1 MHNQMVH
8 QLALARS
15 KVLQANGR
23 LLLLQ
28 QRYQGRQQQ
37 IQDSQTRID
46 QLLQLVKLEVVV
58 DNPVPASTDWGRDVE
73 LVVEKKSASQ
83 VEQLQQ
89 QIDQR
94 SELLRQSAHDLK
106 SYFGIVRGIV
116 DLLFRARTP
125 KERQRMM
132 SILQRNVQ
140 QAQLL
145 LTQLLDVTRFEAGR
159 EQLQLTSFDVV
170 DLLNELTEV
179 MRPVAQEKNLWLR
192 TQGVSSM
199 VIEGDRVKLYRIAQ
213 NLLQNAIKYT
223 RVGGVQLDWQTGV
236 SEHEW
241 HLTVTDTGPGLSAG
255 HQLASGEEIGLLIV
269 RQLCDLLGG
278 RLSVIEPIEGGT
290 QFILSFS
297 RQYPS

>member
-145 LTQLLDVTRFEAGR
+145 LT
-159 EQLQLTSFDVV
+159 
-170 DLLNELTEV
+170 
-179 MRPVAQEKNLWLR
+179 
-192 TQGVSSM
+192 
-199 VIEGDRVKLYRIAQ
+199 
-213 NLLQNAIKYT
+213 
-223 RVGGVQLDWQTGV
+223 
-236 SEHEW
+236 
-241 HLTVTDTGPGLSAG
+241 
-255 HQLASGEEIGLLIV
+255 
-269 RQLCDLLGG
+269 
-278 RLSVIEPIEGGT
+278 
-290 QFILSFS
+290 
-297 RQYPS
+297 

>member
-1 MHNQMVH
+1 
-8 QLALARS
+8 
-15 KVLQANGR
+15 
-23 LLLLQ
+23 
-28 QRYQGRQQQ
+28 
-37 IQDSQTRID
+37 
-46 QLLQLVKLEVVV
+46 
-58 DNPVPASTDWGRDVE
+58 
-73 LVVEKKSASQ
+73 
-83 VEQLQQ
+83 
-89 QIDQR
+89 
-94 SELLRQSAHDLK
+94 
-106 SYFGIVRGIV
+106 
-116 DLLFRARTP
+116 
-125 KERQRMM
+125 
-132 SILQRNVQ
+132 
-140 QAQLL
+140 
-145 LTQLLDVTRFEAGR
+145 LLDVTRFEAGR

-255 HQLASGEEIGLLIV
+255 HQLASGEGIGLLIV